1 MPSIPE
7 TICADT
13 ETEEHVPL
21 AEVLELG
28 RLSDRGGLGPVFW
41 LKMPVTDQR
50 PLWAVRVVLVA
61 GRPLLVYPD
70 QRTYFETVLG

>member
-1 MPSIPE
+1 MTSN
-7 TICADT
+7 
-13 ETEEHVPL
+13 
-21 AEVLELG
+21 
-28 RLSDRGGLGPVFW
+28 
-41 LKMPVTDQR
+41 DQR